1 MQLTAAVFN
10 AGLGDLS
17 LGLTSS
23 GFKIITA
30 YEPDQKACAVHN
42 INIDAPVHHLS
53 LDEIDTNAIPAVDLL
68 AAHLHLRPTTRRNA
82 FCQENDATLGKFC
95 DILNHCKP
103 RAFLILL
110 NTSFLKSS
118 GLPLLLDQMN
128 REHYQLTYEVIDV
141 SQMTGFP
148 VKESMAYIIGINQ
161 AETRSTDFAK
171 LVHETSLP
179 PDPFLQLKQPVDP
192 WYYRISSYD
201 TQHLQEGNTPFL
213 CWKNRSYQNADR
225 VQWNFMKIPLVRDSR
240 GVRKITHREIAT
252 LKGFP
257 ASFRLPDTDRQW
269 LYQKLIYSGNVLVI
283 KQISG
288 VLSYI
293 LTDNPWRSQQ
303 VDQGIKFENLFGK
316 YLTNLAQKTSDISF
330 TDNSA
335 NLIHNYRADFS
346 LQYQNNILY
355 FDIKQYKSDFA
366 LQSNLK
372 KLCMRLAPL
381 ASTGIP
387 ILVVPNKVPQSQK
400 TICEKEYGVHIWD
413 VANLLWI
420 FESFPDIKTEFIA
433 TLDFSI
439 EHIEPEASTPVIIPN
454 DSDTSSKELGWKE
467 KLLRIA
473 PGQEQFSK
481 YEHVCT
487 DILKYVLGDY
497 LTLWAEQQK
506 SNDGLYRFDLCCKI
520 KSGADQDFF
529 DTIKHYFNTKYIVF
543 EFKNYTQKIT
553 QKEIYT
559 TEKYLYEKALRKVAI
574 IISRS
579 GPDEHALQAAKGSLR
594 ENGKLIICLSD
605 NSLLEMIDIKDRG
618 EQEPAEFLG
627 AILDDLLVHL
637 EK

>member
-1 MQLTAAVFN
+1 MQLTAAVFH

-17 LGLTSS
+17 LGLTLSD
-23 GFKIITA
+23 FKIITA

-42 INIDAPVHHLS
+42 ANIDAPVHHLS
-53 LDEIDTNAIPAVDLL
+53 LDEIDTDAIPPVDLM
-68 AAHLHLRPTTRRNA
+68 AAHLHLRPTVGRNA
-82 FCQENDATLGKFC
+82 FCQKNDAVLGKFC
-95 DILNHCKP
+95 DIINRCRP

-110 NTSFLKSS
+110 NSSFLKSRQ
-118 GLPLLLDQMN
+118 LPLLLDQMN
-128 REHYQLTYEVIDV
+128 RAYYQFTYEVIDV

-161 AETRSTDFAK
+161 AEARSTDFTK
-171 LVHETSLP
+171 LVHGASHP
-179 PDPFLQLKQPVDP
+179 PDLFLQLKQPVDP
-192 WYYRISSYD
+192 WYYRISSHD
-201 TQHLQEGNTPFL
+201 TQHLQEGSTPFL
-213 CWKNRSYQNADR
+213 CWKNGSYQNTDR

-240 GVRKITHREIAT
+240 GVRKITHREIAA

-257 ASFRLPDTDRQW
+257 TSFRLPDADRQW

-288 VLSYI
+288 VLSYL

-303 VDQGIKFENLFGK
+303 VDQEIRFAKLFGK
-316 YLTNLAQKTSDISF
+316 YLTNLVQKNSDLSF
-330 TDNSA
+330 SDNSA
-335 NLIHNYRADFS
+335 DLMHDYRADFS
-346 LQYQNNILY
+346 VQYKHDILY
-355 FDIKQYKSDFA
+355 FDIKRYKSDFA

-372 KLCMRLAPL
+372 KLCMRLASL
-381 ASTGIP
+381 TSTGIP

-400 TICEKEYGVHIWD
+400 TICEKEFGVRIWD

-420 FESFPDIKTEFIA
+420 FEYFPDIKTEFIA

-439 EHIEPEASTPVIIPN
+439 EHIAPEAPTPAIIPN
-454 DSDTSSKELGWKE
+454 DPDTRSKELGWKE

-473 PGQEQFSK
+473 PGEEQFSE

-497 LTLWAEQQK
+497 LTLWAEQQR

-594 ENGKLIICLSD
+594 ESGKLIICLSD
-605 NSLLEMIDIKDRG
+605 NSMLEMIDIKDRG

>member
-17 LGLTSS
+17 LGLTLS

-68 AAHLHLRPTTRRNA
+68 AAHLHLKPTVRRNA
-82 FCQENDATLGKFC
+82 FCQENDAALGKFC

-128 REHYQLTYEVIDV
+128 REHYQFTYEVIDV

-161 AETRSTDFAK
+161 AEARSADFVK
-171 LVHETSLP
+171 HIHETSLP
-179 PDPFLQLKQPVDP
+179 PDSFLQLKQSVDP
-192 WYYRISSYD
+192 WYYRISTHD
-201 TQHLQEGNTPFL
+201 AQHLQEGNTPFL
-213 CWKNRSYQNADR
+213 CWENRSYQNADR

-257 ASFRLPDTDRQW
+257 TSFRLPDTDRQW

-303 VDQGIKFENLFGK
+303 VDQGIRFEKLFGK

-330 TDNSA
+330 TDESA
-335 NLIHNYRADFS
+335 NLIHNYRVDFS
-346 LQYQNNILY
+346 VQYKNDILY
-355 FDIKQYKSDFA
+355 FDIKRYKSDFA

-372 KLCMRLAPL
+372 KLCMRLASL

-387 ILVVPNKVPQSQK
+387 ILVIPNKVPQSQK
-400 TICEKEYGVHIWD
+400 TICEKEFGVYIWD
-413 VANLLWI
+413 VAN
-420 FESFPDIKTEFIA
+420 
-433 TLDFSI
+433 
-439 EHIEPEASTPVIIPN
+439 
-454 DSDTSSKELGWKE
+454 
-467 KLLRIA
+467 
-473 PGQEQFSK
+473 
-481 YEHVCT
+481 
-487 DILKYVLGDY
+487 
-497 LTLWAEQQK
+497 
-506 SNDGLYRFDLCCKI
+506 
-520 KSGADQDFF
+520 
-529 DTIKHYFNTKYIVF
+529 
-543 EFKNYTQKIT
+543 
-553 QKEIYT
+553 
-559 TEKYLYEKALRKVAI
+559 
-574 IISRS
+574 
-579 GPDEHALQAAKGSLR
+579 
-594 ENGKLIICLSD
+594 
-605 NSLLEMIDIKDRG
+605 
-618 EQEPAEFLG
+618 
-627 AILDDLLVHL
+627 
-637 EK
+637 